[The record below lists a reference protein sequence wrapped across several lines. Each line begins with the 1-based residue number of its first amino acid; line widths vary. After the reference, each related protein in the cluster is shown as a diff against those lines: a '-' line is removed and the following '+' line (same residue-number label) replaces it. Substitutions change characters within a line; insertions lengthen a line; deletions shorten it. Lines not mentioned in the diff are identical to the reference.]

1 MIKIFKP
8 CNKYPMTYAK
18 VCVHVL
24 CVYKIFYKIED
35 WVLKGKDILVR
46 YNMAELL

>member
-1 MIKIFKP
+1 
-8 CNKYPMTYAK
+8 MTYAK